1 MRPAPGDI
9 VYAYRKP
16 KPPSRRRFSL
26 RLGLQHPVL
35 RLNPMSV
42 TDEHGHDWI
51 EVLPVPRGVL
61 DTHLDPDAVVLI
73 PVLDVASYKETL
85 TPEVLHVVLQVLETG
100 KPPWPTLREALQRGD
115 HGGPRPAN

>member
-35 RLNPMSV
+35 RLDPMSV
-42 TDEHGHDWI
+42 TDEHGDDWI
-51 EVLPVPRGVL
+51 EVLPVPHGAL
-61 DTHLDPDAVVLI
+61 DTRLDPDAVLLI
-73 PVLDVASYKETL
+73 PVVDVVGHKETL
-85 TPEVLHVVLQVLETG
+85 PAELLTVVLDVMEDG
-100 KPPWPTLREALQRGD
+100 EPPWPTLREALRRGQN
-115 HGGPRPAN
+115 GSTPAR